1 MVKSCNECGFLLSP
15 HKPIVGD
22 NKLLICQECLRIV
35 CSDCAKKKRNKCPNK
50 KCKSKKLRELTLEEL
65 D

>member
-1 MVKSCNECGFLLSP
+1 MTKACNECGFLLSP
-15 HKPIVGD
+15 HQPIAEN

-35 CSDCAKKKRNKCPNK
+35 CIKCAKKKRNRCPNK
-50 KCKSKKLRELTLEEL
+50 KCKSKILRELTLEEL